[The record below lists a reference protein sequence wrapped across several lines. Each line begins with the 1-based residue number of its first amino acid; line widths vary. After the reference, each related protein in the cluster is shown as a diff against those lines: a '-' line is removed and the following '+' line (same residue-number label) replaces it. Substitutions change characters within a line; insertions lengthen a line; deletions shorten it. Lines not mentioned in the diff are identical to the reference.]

1 MMQPGRRTMSNRTIV
16 ADDDPA
22 ILDLVT
28 KHLESLGME
37 VQRAENGVVLIELLA
52 NHGPFDL
59 IITDVS
65 MPWMSGLQVAL
76 SARNAG
82 LRTPV
87 IVMTGL
93 RDKDLMRQVG
103 NLGEQTVLL
112 RKPFDLAEL
121 HGALALLLPAASLP
135 S

>member
-1 MMQPGRRTMSNRTIV
+1 MSIRIIV

-28 KHLESLGME
+28 KDLESLGME
-37 VQRAENGVVLIELLA
+37 VMRADNGVMLIEMVA
-52 NHGPFDL
+52 NQGPFDL
-59 IITDVS
+59 IITDIS
-65 MPWMSGLQVAL
+65 MPWMSGLQVAM

-82 LRTPV
+82 VRTPV

-93 RDKDLMRQVG
+93 RDGDLMRQVG

-121 HGALALLLPAASLP
+121 HGALELLLPNWRLP
-135 S
+135 A

>member
-1 MMQPGRRTMSNRTIV
+1 MSIRTIV

-28 KHLESLGME
+28 KDLESMGLE
-37 VQRAENGVVLIELLA
+37 VMRADNGVMLIELVA
-52 NHGPFDL
+52 NQGPFDL
-59 IITDVS
+59 IITDIS
-65 MPWMSGLQVAL
+65 MPWMSGLQVAM

-82 LRTPV
+82 VRTPV

-93 RDKDLMRQVG
+93 RDDDLMRQVG

-121 HGALALLLPAASLP
+121 HGALGLLLPKVRLP

>member
-1 MMQPGRRTMSNRTIV
+1 MSIRTIV

-28 KHLESLGME
+28 KNLESLGME
-37 VQRAENGVVLIELLA
+37 VMRADNGVMLIELVA
-52 NHGPFDL
+52 NQGPFDL
-59 IITDVS
+59 IITDIS
-65 MPWMSGLQVAL
+65 MPWMSGLQVAM

-82 LRTPV
+82 VRTPV

-93 RDKDLMRQVG
+93 RDGDLMRQVG

-121 HGALALLLPAASLP
+121 HGALELLLPNWRLP
-135 S
+135 A

>member
-1 MMQPGRRTMSNRTIV
+1 MSIRIIV

-28 KHLESLGME
+28 KDLESLGME
-37 VQRAENGVVLIELLA
+37 IMRADNGVMLIEMVA
-52 NHGPFDL
+52 NQGPFDL
-59 IITDVS
+59 IITDIS
-65 MPWMSGLQVAL
+65 MPWMSGLQVAM

-82 LRTPV
+82 VRTPV

-93 RDKDLMRQVG
+93 RDGDLMRQVG

-121 HGALALLLPAASLP
+121 HGALELLLPNWRLP
-135 S
+135 A

>member
-1 MMQPGRRTMSNRTIV
+1 MSIRTIV

-28 KHLESLGME
+28 KDLESMGLE
-37 VQRAENGVVLIELLA
+37 VMRADNGVMLIELVA
-52 NHGPFDL
+52 NQGPFDL
-59 IITDVS
+59 IITDIS

-82 LRTPV
+82 VRTPV

-93 RDKDLMRQVG
+93 RDDDLMRQVG
-103 NLGEQTVLL
+103 NLGEHTVLL

-121 HGALALLLPAASLP
+121 HGALALMLPSLRLPA
-135 S
+135 

>member
-1 MMQPGRRTMSNRTIV
+1 MSIRTIV

-28 KHLESLGME
+28 KNLESLGME
-37 VQRAENGVVLIELLA
+37 VMRADNGVMLIELVA
-52 NHGPFDL
+52 NQGPFDL
-59 IITDVS
+59 IITDIS
-65 MPWMSGLQVAL
+65 MPWMSGLQVAM

-82 LRTPV
+82 VRTPV

-93 RDKDLMRQVG
+93 RDDDLMRQVG

-121 HGALALLLPAASLP
+121 HGALELLLPNWRRP
-135 S
+135 T

>member
-1 MMQPGRRTMSNRTIV
+1 MSIRTIV

-28 KHLESLGME
+28 KNLESLGME
-37 VQRAENGVVLIELLA
+37 VMRADNGVMLIELVA
-52 NHGPFDL
+52 NQGPFDL
-59 IITDVS
+59 IITDIS
-65 MPWMSGLQVAL
+65 MPWMSGLQVAM

-82 LRTPV
+82 VRTPV

-93 RDKDLMRQVG
+93 RDDDLMRQVG

-121 HGALALLLPAASLP
+121 HGALELLLPSFRRP
-135 S
+135 T

>member
-1 MMQPGRRTMSNRTIV
+1 MSIRTIV

-28 KHLESLGME
+28 KNLESLGME
-37 VQRAENGVVLIELLA
+37 VMRADNGVMLIELVA
-52 NHGPFDL
+52 NQGPFGL
-59 IITDVS
+59 IITDIS
-65 MPWMSGLQVAL
+65 MPWMSGLQVAM

-82 LRTPV
+82 VRTPV

-93 RDKDLMRQVG
+93 RDDDLMRQVG

-121 HGALALLLPAASLP
+121 HGALELLLPNWRRP
-135 S
+135 T

>member
-1 MMQPGRRTMSNRTIV
+1 MSIRTIV

-28 KHLESLGME
+28 KNLESLGME
-37 VQRAENGVVLIELLA
+37 VMRADNGVMLIELVA
-52 NHGPFDL
+52 NQGPFDL
-59 IITDVS
+59 IITDIS
-65 MPWMSGLQVAL
+65 MPWMSGLQVAR

-82 LRTPV
+82 VRTPV

-93 RDKDLMRQVG
+93 RDDDLMRQVG

-121 HGALALLLPAASLP
+121 HGALELLLPSFRRP
-135 S
+135 T

>member
-1 MMQPGRRTMSNRTIV
+1 MSIRTIV

-28 KHLESLGME
+28 KNLESLGME
-37 VQRAENGVVLIELLA
+37 VMRADNGVMLIELVA
-52 NHGPFDL
+52 NQGPFDL
-59 IITDVS
+59 IITDIS
-65 MPWMSGLQVAL
+65 MPWMSGLQVAM

-82 LRTPV
+82 VRTPV

-93 RDKDLMRQVG
+93 RDDDLMRQVG

-112 RKPFDLAEL
+112 RKPFDMAEL
-121 HGALALLLPAASLP
+121 HGALELLLPNWRRP
-135 S
+135 T

>member
-1 MMQPGRRTMSNRTIV
+1 MSIRTIV

-28 KHLESLGME
+28 KDLESMGLE
-37 VQRAENGVVLIELLA
+37 VMRADNGVMLIELVA
-52 NHGPFDL
+52 NQGPFDL
-59 IITDVS
+59 IITDIS
-65 MPWMSGLQVAL
+65 MPWMSGLQVAM

-82 LRTPV
+82 VRTPV

-93 RDKDLMRQVG
+93 RDDDLMRQVG

-121 HGALALLLPAASLP
+121 HGALGLLLPKAQLP